1 MAKTYI
7 SAAESNH
14 NSDVN
19 ERRKNR
25 ANRRNPKCPIE
36 GHHSVVCPP
45 WMDDPL
51 IKRCMA
57 EWGCDREDAI
67 ARLRCAEEW
76 RD

>member
-45 WMDDPL
+45 WMDGPY

-57 EWGCDREDAI
+57 EWGCGWSMAKTIERIRREG
-67 ARLRCAEEW
+67 R
-76 RD
+76 